1 MIFFYFF
8 LSEVSIIFG
17 KEEFRRKKKEAAQIL
32 KSTSNNMW
40 KEIWKIR
47 DPGKICLLWRAC
59 NNIIPTKEN
68 IFKMRIV
75 PDPFCP
81 ICDLTVEIYH

>member
-1 MIFFYFF
+1 VF
-8 LSEVSIIFG
+8 IIFG
-17 KEEFRRKKKEAAQIL
+17 KEEFRRKKKEVAQIL
-32 KSTSNNMW
+32 KTINNMW